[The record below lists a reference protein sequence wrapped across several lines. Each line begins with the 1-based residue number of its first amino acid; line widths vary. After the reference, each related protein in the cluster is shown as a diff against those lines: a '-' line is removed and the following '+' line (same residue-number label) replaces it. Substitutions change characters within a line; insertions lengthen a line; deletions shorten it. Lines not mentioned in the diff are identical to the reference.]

1 MTKNKLC
8 LLFFVLAIMLA
19 SCSPVTENG
28 QPPKVGPL
36 VSTGQVETV
45 ELGATVENVWNCG
58 NGGGTIVKHPSRSI
72 STNHSI
78 EWEVGGST
86 GFGVTIGE
94 GVIPGGANLSA
105 SLEGHYRSQFDTG
118 SQQSTSWDLPAEPN
132 TIVDYT
138 LVWRETWE
146 TGYIDVL
153 INNSNTRVNLRY
165 RTNIGSE
172 MVGKQVKSCDGSV
185 TIPELPTQSTSV
197 QPTQSVNV
205 QPLSSFIQDDI
216 NRLMGAGNW
225 RCIDGFPNSI
235 SINNIPSGFV
245 VQSPFIRIDR
255 QDKFYYQ
262 GDIVIGNGYATGW
275 LENNLPNNT
284 CSLEQPQLTQ
294 ASINGLIGAGN
305 WYCLTDYPTGVK
317 VRNIPSSFVVQ
328 SPAIMIDKNNIRYYK
343 GQSVPGGG
351 AATVWFANNISQ
363 SECP

>member
-1 MTKNKLC
+1 MNTKKYSLV
-8 LLFFVLAIMLA
+8 FVAMVMVLT
-19 SCSPVTENG
+19 SCGTGTTNI
-28 QPPKVGPL
+28 QTPKVGPL
-36 VSTGQVETV
+36 VPTGQVETV

-72 STNHSI
+72 STNHSV
-78 EWEVGGST
+78 EWEVGGTT
-86 GFGVTIGE
+86 GVGVTIGE
-94 GVIPGGANLSA
+94 GVVPGGVDLSA

-138 LVWRETWE
+138 LIWREVWE

-153 INNSNTRVNLRY
+153 INNSNKRVNVRY

-185 TIPELPTQSTSV
+185 TIPEQPTQSTSV

-205 QPLSSFIQDDI
+205 QPLSSFTQDDI
-216 NRLMGAGNW
+216 NRLMGSGNW
-225 RCIDGFPNSI
+225 HCIDGFPNSI
-235 SINNIPSGFV
+235 SIDNIPSGFV
-245 VQSPFIRIDR
+245 VQSPFVRIDR

-262 GDIVIGNGYATGW
+262 GDIVLGNGYATGW

-284 CSLEQPQLTQ
+284 CSLEQPQVTQ

-317 VRNIPSSFVVQ
+317 VRNVPSGFVVQ
-328 SPAIMIDKNNIRYYK
+328 SPAIMVDKNNIRYYK
-343 GQSVPGGG
+343 GQSVPSGG
-351 AATVWFANNISQ
+351 AATVWFANNVPQ